1 VIYGQ
6 RTFGSGIFGEAE
18 TAVEVSRTISY
29 FYLTL
34 ISKETSLP
42 YKYTLKVYNDKT
54 IPYAYITNISKTGII
69 KYGYTSNILRVEV
82 YGQSIFG
89 ENIFGGKT
97 EEENLATKTIRYSY
111 ITLISKEANVLY
123 NWGIGI
129 EKDKDILYSYKAL
142 IPFIGELPYRFTLIT
157 SKTKDIIYSYGS
169 EFDNEYEILYSYKGS
184 IIRIRTIRYGYRSL
198 KSLFEG
204 TVRKITITATPKG
217 QVAKIELER
226 R

>member
-1 VIYGQ
+1 MIYGQ
-6 RTFGSGIFGEAE
+6 RTFGSGIFGEE
-18 TAVEVSRTISY
+18 EGESKRIISY
-29 FYLTL
+29 EY
-34 ISKETSLP
+34 SSN
-42 YKYTLKVYNDKT
+42 TLK
-54 IPYAYITNISKTGII
+54 I
-69 KYGYTSNILRVEV
+69 EV
-82 YGQSIFG
+82 YGFPTFG
-89 ENIFGGKT
+89 DSLFGGRI

-142 IPFIGELPYRFTLIT
+142 IPFIGELPYRFTLTT
-157 SKTKDIIYSYGS
+157 SKTKDVPYGYGS

-204 TVRKITITATPKG
+204 TVRRITITATPKG